1 MCIMIGLA
9 IAAVWW
15 GLILFISRFCGV
27 NNLKEDEGK
36 AEK

>member
-15 GLILFISRFCGV
+15 GLILFIARFCGV
-27 NNLKEDEGK
+27 NNLKEDENRGD
-36 AEK
+36 

>member
-1 MCIMIGLA
+1 MCIIIGFV

-15 GLILFISRFCGV
+15 GLVLVIARICGV

-36 AEK
+36 ME